1 MTVHV
6 PVPFIIVKVSPML
19 RQTPPLEK
27 DTSPAA
33 ALAATENDV
42 PYTAV
47 DGACVVT
54 LID

>member
-1 MTVHV
+1 MPLV
-6 PVPFIIVKVSPML
+6 IVKLSPIL

-27 DTSPAA
+27 ETSPAVA
-33 ALAATENDV
+33 VAATENDV